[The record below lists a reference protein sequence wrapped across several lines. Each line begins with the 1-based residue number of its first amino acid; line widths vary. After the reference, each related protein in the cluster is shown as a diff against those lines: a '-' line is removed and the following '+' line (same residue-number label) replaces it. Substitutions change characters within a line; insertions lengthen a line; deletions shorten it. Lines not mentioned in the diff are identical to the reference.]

1 MQKNRH
7 KTKKGFTII
16 ELVLAMGFLST
27 ILLTI
32 AILLIQIMSIYQ
44 KGLSL
49 RAVNSVGQQLIDELM
64 RTVGGSPIV
73 TGINPEPD
81 ASGIINE
88 QAITAALRKYYVSNT
103 ITEDGEEKQINGVF
117 CTGSYSYIWNTP
129 ESDPTNLNSPNIL
142 TVQYGETGP
151 RVAYKLARVVDPAR
165 NICQEA
171 RAENPAKNFVISE
184 SNPAPIELINSDEA
198 DLYLYDFTVFPA
210 TQNTITGQTF
220 YSATFILGTMRGGI
234 NIMSSGDYCEDLASV
249 EMTSDFDYCAVNKFN
264 FAMRATGYTEG
275 EDQYGERGD

>member
-1 MQKNRH
+1 MAKFAPR
-7 KTKKGFTII
+7 KGFTII
-16 ELVLAMGFLST
+16 ELVLAMGFLTT
-27 ILLTI
+27 ILVTI

-49 RAVNSVGQQLIDELM
+49 RAVNTMGQQLIDELS

-73 TGINPEPD
+73 PNINPVPND
-81 ASGIINE
+81 SGIVNE
-88 QAITAALRKYYVSNT
+88 QALATALRRYYVSNT
-103 ITEDGEEKQINGVF
+103 IVEDGRQKQINGVF

-129 ESDPTNLNSPNIL
+129 ESDPTNSASPNVL
-142 TVQYGETGP
+142 TLQYGETGE
-151 RVAYKLARVVDPAR
+151 RKIYKMARVVDNTR
-165 NICQEA
+165 RICQEA
-171 RAENPAKNFVISE
+171 QGDSPASNFIINTTDPE
-184 SNPAPIELINSDEA
+184 PIELINTDEA

-220 YSATFILGTMRGGI
+220 YSANFILGTMRGGI
-234 NIMSSGDYCEDLASV
+234 NIMSNGDYCEDLASQ
-249 EMTSDFDYCAVNKFN
+249 EMVSDFSYCAVNKFN

>member
-1 MQKNRH
+1 MAKFAPR
-7 KTKKGFTII
+7 KGFTII
-16 ELVLAMGFLST
+16 ELVLAMGFLTT
-27 ILLTI
+27 ILVTI

-49 RAVNSVGQQLIDELM
+49 RAVNTMGQQLIDELS

-73 TGINPEPD
+73 PNINPVPND
-81 ASGIINE
+81 SGIVNE
-88 QAITAALRKYYVSNT
+88 QALATALRRYYVSNT
-103 ITEDGEEKQINGVF
+103 IVEDGRQKQINGVF

-129 ESDPTNLNSPNIL
+129 ESDPTNSASPNVL
-142 TVQYGETGP
+142 TLQYGETGE
-151 RVAYKLARVVDPAR
+151 RKIYKMARVVDNTR
-165 NICQEA
+165 RICQEA
-171 RAENPAKNFVISE
+171 QGDSPASNFIISATDPE
-184 SNPAPIELINSDEA
+184 PIELINTDEA

-220 YSATFILGTMRGGI
+220 YSANFILGTMRGGI
-234 NIMSSGDYCEDLASV
+234 NIMSNGDYCEDLASQ
-249 EMTSDFDYCAVNKFN
+249 EMVSDFSYCAVNKFN

>member
-1 MQKNRH
+1 MAKFAPR
-7 KTKKGFTII
+7 KGFTII
-16 ELVLAMGFLST
+16 ELVLAMGFLTT
-27 ILLTI
+27 ILVTI

-49 RAVNSVGQQLIDELM
+49 RAVNTMGQQLIDELT

-73 TGINPEPD
+73 PDINPVPND
-81 ASGIINE
+81 SGIVNE
-88 QAITAALRKYYVSNT
+88 QALATALRRYYVSNT
-103 ITEDGEEKQINGVF
+103 IVEDGRQKQINGVF

-129 ESDPTNLNSPNIL
+129 ESDPTNSASPNVL
-142 TVQYGETGP
+142 TLQYGETGE
-151 RVAYKLARVVDPAR
+151 RKIYKMARVVDNTR
-165 NICQEA
+165 RICQEA
-171 RAENPAKNFVISE
+171 QGDSPASNFIISATDPE
-184 SNPAPIELINSDEA
+184 PIELINTDEA

-220 YSATFILGTMRGGI
+220 YSANFILGTMRGGI
-234 NIMSSGDYCEDLASV
+234 NIMSNGDYCEDLASQ
-249 EMTSDFDYCAVNKFN
+249 EMVSDFSYCAVNKFN

>member
-1 MQKNRH
+1 M
-7 KTKKGFTII
+7 TKFAPRKGFTII
-16 ELVLAMGFLST
+16 ELVLAMGFLTT
-27 ILLTI
+27 ILVTI

-49 RAVNSVGQQLIDELM
+49 RAVNTMGQQLIDELT

-73 TGINPEPD
+73 PDINPVPND
-81 ASGIINE
+81 SGIVNE
-88 QAITAALRKYYVSNT
+88 QALATALRRYYVSNT
-103 ITEDGEEKQINGVF
+103 IVEDGRQKQINGVF

-129 ESDPTNLNSPNIL
+129 ESDPTNSASPNVL
-142 TVQYGETGP
+142 TLQYGETGE
-151 RVAYKLARVVDPAR
+151 RKIYKMARVVDNTR
-165 NICQEA
+165 RICQEA
-171 RAENPAKNFVISE
+171 QGDSPASNFIISATDPE
-184 SNPAPIELINSDEA
+184 PIELINTDEA

-220 YSATFILGTMRGGI
+220 YSANFILGTMRGGI
-234 NIMSSGDYCEDLASV
+234 NIMSNGDYCEDLASQ
-249 EMTSDFDYCAVNKFN
+249 EMVSDFSYCAVNKFN

>member
-1 MQKNRH
+1 MAKFAPR
-7 KTKKGFTII
+7 KGFTII
-16 ELVLAMGFLST
+16 ELVLAMGFLTT
-27 ILLTI
+27 ILVTI

-49 RAVNSVGQQLIDELM
+49 RAVNTMGQQLIDELT

-73 TGINPEPD
+73 SDINPVPND
-81 ASGIINE
+81 SGIVNE
-88 QAITAALRKYYVSNT
+88 QALATALRRYYVSNT
-103 ITEDGEEKQINGVF
+103 IVEDGRQKQINGVF

-129 ESDPTNLNSPNIL
+129 ESDPTNSASPNVL
-142 TVQYGETGP
+142 TLQYGETGE
-151 RVAYKLARVVDPAR
+151 RKIYKMARVVDNTR
-165 NICQEA
+165 RICQEA
-171 RAENPAKNFVISE
+171 QGDSPASNFIINATDPE
-184 SNPAPIELINSDEA
+184 PIELINTDEA

-220 YSATFILGTMRGGI
+220 YSANFILGTMRGGI
-234 NIMSSGDYCEDLASV
+234 NIMSNGDYCEDLASQ
-249 EMTSDFDYCAVNKFN
+249 EMVSDFSYCAVNKFN

>member
-1 MQKNRH
+1 MAKFAPR
-7 KTKKGFTII
+7 KGFTII
-16 ELVLAMGFLST
+16 ELVLAMGFLTT
-27 ILLTI
+27 ILVTI

-49 RAVNSVGQQLIDELM
+49 RAVNTMGQQLIDELT

-73 TGINPEPD
+73 PNINPVPND
-81 ASGIINE
+81 SGIVNE
-88 QAITAALRKYYVSNT
+88 QALATALRRYYVSNT
-103 ITEDGEEKQINGVF
+103 IVEDGRQKQINGVF

-129 ESDPTNLNSPNIL
+129 ESDPTNSASPNVL
-142 TVQYGETGP
+142 TLQYGETGE
-151 RVAYKLARVVDPAR
+151 RKIYKMARVVDNTR
-165 NICQEA
+165 RICQEA
-171 RAENPAKNFVISE
+171 QGDSPTSNFIISTTDPE
-184 SNPAPIELINSDEA
+184 PIELINTDEA

-220 YSATFILGTMRGGI
+220 YSANFILGTMRGGI
-234 NIMSSGDYCEDLASV
+234 NIMSNGDYCEDLASQ
-249 EMTSDFDYCAVNKFN
+249 EMVSDFSYCAVNKFN

>member
-1 MQKNRH
+1 MAKFAPR
-7 KTKKGFTII
+7 KGFTII
-16 ELVLAMGFLST
+16 ELVLAMGFLTT
-27 ILLTI
+27 ILVTI

-49 RAVNSVGQQLIDELM
+49 RAVNTMGQQLIDELT

-73 TGINPEPD
+73 PNINPVPND
-81 ASGIINE
+81 SGIVNE
-88 QAITAALRKYYVSNT
+88 QALATALRRYYVSNT
-103 ITEDGEEKQINGVF
+103 IVEDGRQKQINGVF

-129 ESDPTNLNSPNIL
+129 ESDPTNSASPNVL
-142 TVQYGETGP
+142 TLQYGETGE
-151 RVAYKLARVVDPAR
+151 RKIYKMARVVDNTR
-165 NICQEA
+165 RICQEA
-171 RAENPAKNFVISE
+171 QGDSPASNFIISATDPE
-184 SNPAPIELINSDEA
+184 PIELINTDEA

-220 YSATFILGTMRGGI
+220 YSANFILGTMRGGI
-234 NIMSSGDYCEDLASV
+234 NIMSNGDYCEDLASQ
-249 EMTSDFDYCAVNKFN
+249 EMVSDFSYCAVNKFN

>member
-1 MQKNRH
+1 MAKFAPR
-7 KTKKGFTII
+7 KGFTII
-16 ELVLAMGFLST
+16 ELVLAMGFLTT
-27 ILLTI
+27 ILVTI

-49 RAVNSVGQQLIDELM
+49 RAVNTMGQQLIDELS

-73 TGINPEPD
+73 PNINPAPND
-81 ASGIINE
+81 SGIVNE
-88 QAITAALRKYYVSNT
+88 QALATALRRYYVSNT
-103 ITEDGEEKQINGVF
+103 IVEDGRQKQINGVF

-129 ESDPTNLNSPNIL
+129 ESDPTNSASPNVL
-142 TVQYGETGP
+142 TLQYGETGE
-151 RVAYKLARVVDPAR
+151 RKIYKMARIVDNTR
-165 NICQEA
+165 RICQEA
-171 RAENPAKNFVISE
+171 QGDSPASNFIISATDPE
-184 SNPAPIELINSDEA
+184 PIELINTDEA

-220 YSATFILGTMRGGI
+220 YSANFILGTMRGGI
-234 NIMSSGDYCEDLASV
+234 NIMSNGDYCEDLASQ
-249 EMTSDFDYCAVNKFN
+249 EMVSDFSYCAVNKFN

>member
-1 MQKNRH
+1 MAKFVPR
-7 KTKKGFTII
+7 KGFTII
-16 ELVLAMGFLST
+16 ELVLAMGFLTT
-27 ILLTI
+27 ILVTI

-49 RAVNSVGQQLIDELM
+49 RAVNTMGQQLIDELS

-73 TGINPEPD
+73 PNINPVPND
-81 ASGIINE
+81 SGIVNE
-88 QAITAALRKYYVSNT
+88 QSLATALRRYYVSNT
-103 ITEDGEEKQINGVF
+103 IVEDGRQKQINGVF

-129 ESDPTNLNSPNIL
+129 ESDPTNSASPNVL
-142 TVQYGETGP
+142 TLQYGETGE
-151 RVAYKLARVVDPAR
+151 RKIYKMARVVDNTR
-165 NICQEA
+165 RICQEA
-171 RAENPAKNFVISE
+171 QGDSPASNFIISATDPE
-184 SNPAPIELINSDEA
+184 PIELINTDEA

-220 YSATFILGTMRGGI
+220 YSANFILGTMRGGI
-234 NIMSSGDYCEDLASV
+234 NIMSNGDYCEDLASQ
-249 EMTSDFDYCAVNKFN
+249 EMVSDFSYCAVNKFN

>member
-1 MQKNRH
+1 MVKFAPR
-7 KTKKGFTII
+7 KGFTII
-16 ELVLAMGFLST
+16 ELVLAMGFLTT
-27 ILLTI
+27 ILVTI

-49 RAVNSVGQQLIDELM
+49 RAVNTMGQQLIDELS

-73 TGINPEPD
+73 PNINPVPND
-81 ASGIINE
+81 SGIVNE
-88 QAITAALRKYYVSNT
+88 QALATALRRYYVSNT
-103 ITEDGEEKQINGVF
+103 IVEDGRQKQINGVF

-129 ESDPTNLNSPNIL
+129 ESDPTNSASPNVL
-142 TVQYGETGP
+142 TLQYGETGE
-151 RVAYKLARVVDPAR
+151 RKIYKMARVVDNTR
-165 NICQEA
+165 RICQEA
-171 RAENPAKNFVISE
+171 QGDSPASNFIISTTDPE
-184 SNPAPIELINSDEA
+184 PIELINTDEA

-220 YSATFILGTMRGGI
+220 YSANFILGTMRGGI
-234 NIMSSGDYCEDLASV
+234 NIMSNGDYCEDLASQ
-249 EMTSDFDYCAVNKFN
+249 EMVSDFSYCAVNKFN

>member
-1 MQKNRH
+1 
-7 KTKKGFTII
+7 
-16 ELVLAMGFLST
+16 MGFLTT
-27 ILLTI
+27 ILVTI

-49 RAVNSVGQQLIDELM
+49 RAVNTMGQQLIDELS

-73 TGINPEPD
+73 PNINPVPND
-81 ASGIINE
+81 SGIVNE
-88 QAITAALRKYYVSNT
+88 QALATALRRYYVSNT
-103 ITEDGEEKQINGVF
+103 IVEDGRQKQINGVF

-129 ESDPTNLNSPNIL
+129 ESDPTNSASPNVL
-142 TVQYGETGP
+142 TLQYGETGE
-151 RVAYKLARVVDPAR
+151 RKIYKMARVVDNTR
-165 NICQEA
+165 RICQEA
-171 RAENPAKNFVISE
+171 QGDSPASNFIINTTDPE
-184 SNPAPIELINSDEA
+184 PIELINTDEA

-220 YSATFILGTMRGGI
+220 YSANFILGTMRGGI
-234 NIMSSGDYCEDLASV
+234 NIMSNGDYCEDLASQ
-249 EMTSDFDYCAVNKFN
+249 EMVSDFSYCAVNKFN

>member
-1 MQKNRH
+1 MAKFAPR
-7 KTKKGFTII
+7 KGFTII
-16 ELVLAMGFLST
+16 ELVLAMGFLTT
-27 ILLTI
+27 ILVTI

-49 RAVNSVGQQLIDELM
+49 RAVNTMGQQLIDELS

-73 TGINPEPD
+73 PNINPVPND
-81 ASGIINE
+81 SGIVNE
-88 QAITAALRKYYVSNT
+88 QALATALRRYYVSNT
-103 ITEDGEEKQINGVF
+103 ILEDGRQKQINGVF

-129 ESDPTNLNSPNIL
+129 ESDPTNSASPNVL
-142 TVQYGETGP
+142 TLQYGETGE
-151 RVAYKLARVVDPAR
+151 RKIYKMARVVDNTR
-165 NICQEA
+165 RICQEA
-171 RAENPAKNFVISE
+171 QGDSPASNFIISATDPE
-184 SNPAPIELINSDEA
+184 PIELINTDEA

-220 YSATFILGTMRGGI
+220 YSANFILGTMRGGI
-234 NIMSSGDYCEDLASV
+234 NIMSNGDYCEDLASQ
-249 EMTSDFDYCAVNKFN
+249 EMVSDFSYCAVNKFN

>member
-1 MQKNRH
+1 MVKFAPR
-7 KTKKGFTII
+7 KGFTII
-16 ELVLAMGFLST
+16 ELVLAMGFLTT
-27 ILLTI
+27 ILVTI

-49 RAVNSVGQQLIDELM
+49 RAVNTMGQQLIDELT

-73 TGINPEPD
+73 PNINPVPND
-81 ASGIINE
+81 SGIVNE
-88 QAITAALRKYYVSNT
+88 QALATALRRYYVSNT
-103 ITEDGEEKQINGVF
+103 IVEDGRQKQINGVF

-129 ESDPTNLNSPNIL
+129 ESDPTNSASPNVL
-142 TVQYGETGP
+142 TLQYGETGE
-151 RVAYKLARVVDPAR
+151 RKIYKMARVVDNTR
-165 NICQEA
+165 RICQEA
-171 RAENPAKNFVISE
+171 QGDSPASNFIISATDPE
-184 SNPAPIELINSDEA
+184 PIELINTDEA

-220 YSATFILGTMRGGI
+220 YSANFILGTMRGGI
-234 NIMSSGDYCEDLASV
+234 NIMSNGDYCEDLASQ
-249 EMTSDFDYCAVNKFN
+249 EMVSDFSYCAVNKFN

>member
-1 MQKNRH
+1 MAKFAPR
-7 KTKKGFTII
+7 KGFTII
-16 ELVLAMGFLST
+16 ELVLAMGFLTT
-27 ILLTI
+27 ILVTI

-49 RAVNSVGQQLIDELM
+49 RAVNTMGQQLIDELT

-73 TGINPEPD
+73 PNINPVPND
-81 ASGIINE
+81 SGIVNE
-88 QAITAALRKYYVSNT
+88 QALATALRRYYISNT
-103 ITEDGEEKQINGVF
+103 IVEGGRQKQINGVF

-129 ESDPTNLNSPNIL
+129 ESDPTNSASPNVL
-142 TVQYGETGP
+142 TLQYGETGE
-151 RVAYKLARVVDPAR
+151 RKIYKMARVVDNTR
-165 NICQEA
+165 RICQEA
-171 RAENPAKNFVISE
+171 QGDSPASNFIISATDPE
-184 SNPAPIELINSDEA
+184 PIELINTDEA

-220 YSATFILGTMRGGI
+220 YSANFILGTMRGGI
-234 NIMSSGDYCEDLASV
+234 NIMSNGDYCEDLASQ
-249 EMTSDFDYCAVNKFN
+249 EMVSDFSYCAVNKFN